1 LILLASL
8 LSPSPLY
15 LPSLSP
21 PQLRFDR
28 KTATF
33 ISGLQRQIEAD
44 LTHLQDSIRALIEA
58 EKASIARKQ
67 GNENAHMDRAAGTY
81 ETLEG
86 QVIVVSKVGTV
97 MEDHAEQIGR
107 ATRRGLAR
115 SSDVLEKTR
124 VHAPVMQ
131 CHVPPLVD
139 ARRVNMGQLS
149 MITEP
154 EKDMGRH
161 VYEADL
167 DDRMIEELRESQT
180 HKVPGWEDNNERGGG
195 GAMVGGEGGGEGGN
209 EMFLGRSFYRP

>member
-1 LILLASL
+1 
-8 LSPSPLY
+8 
-15 LPSLSP
+15 
-21 PQLRFDR
+21 
-28 KTATF
+28 
-33 ISGLQRQIEAD
+33 
-44 LTHLQDSIRALIEA
+44 
-58 EKASIARKQ
+58 
-67 GNENAHMDRAAGTY
+67 MDRAASTY

-86 QVIVVSKVGTV
+86 QAIVVSKVGTV
-97 MEDHAEQIGR
+97 MEDHTERIGR

-180 HKVPGWEDNNERGGG
+180 HKVPGWEDKNGGG
-195 GAMVGGEGGGEGGN
+195 AGAMVGGGGGVEGGN
-209 EMFLGRSFYRP
+209 EMFLGRSFYRPKES